1 MKEQIKAYC
10 LEELRNIQHNWDADR
25 AISRAYG
32 AVMFYTNYAKNE
44 PEEDRNEIRTW
55 WEEKMLYSMLKLRE
69 EIKQKRKEEE

>member
-32 AVMFYTNYAKNE
+32 AVMFYTNYAKDE
-44 PEEDRNEIRTW
+44 PEEDRNEVRTW
-55 WEEKMLYSMLKLRE
+55 WDEKMLYNMLAERE
-69 EIKQKRKEEE
+69 RQKRKRCEK

>member
-10 LEELRNIQHNWDADR
+10 LEELRNIQHNWDAER

-55 WEEKMLYSMLKLRE
+55 WDEKMLYGMLE
-69 EIKQKRKEEE
+69 EKVRQKRKRCEK